1 MRYKYF
7 DIMIYKYASIV
18 SSIVIYGMRSTCHTI
33 TQVCLYDDAYTVRY
47 KYAGIII

>member
-7 DIMIYKYASIV
+7 DIVIYKYASIV
-18 SSIVIYGMRSTCHTI
+18 MYGMRSTCHTI

>member
-7 DIMIYKYASIV
+7 GIMIYKYASIV
-18 SSIVIYGMRSTCHTI
+18 MYGMRSTCHTI
-33 TQVCLYDDAYTVRY
+33 TQVCLYYDAYTVRY